1 VRHCCPAVPAMIDLR
16 ARALGDA
23 AACDAASVRANSID
37 RLTFQMMGELWRTL
51 VKHINLTDSQA
62 ITDFGNLL
70 EIQQDVAKYLRPPL
84 H

>member
-1 VRHCCPAVPAMIDLR
+1 
-16 ARALGDA
+16 
-23 AACDAASVRANSID
+23 
-37 RLTFQMMGELWRTL
+37 MMGELWRTL